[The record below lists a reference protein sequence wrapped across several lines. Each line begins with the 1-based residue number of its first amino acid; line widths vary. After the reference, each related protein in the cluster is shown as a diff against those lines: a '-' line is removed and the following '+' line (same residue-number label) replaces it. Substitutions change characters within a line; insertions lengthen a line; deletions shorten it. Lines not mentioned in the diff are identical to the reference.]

1 MTLVSF
7 PPHHSVGIEDAGSPS
22 LHQVDDDAKVSLSDG
37 VPKRGATLSVG
48 SINVQ
53 STLRNIQVKTIEII
67 NRTFKIVNS
76 GSLKM

>member
-7 PPHHSVGIEDAGSPS
+7 TPHHSVGIEDAGSPS
-22 LHQVDDDAKVSLSDG
+22 LHQVDDDAEVSLSDG

-53 STLRNIQVKTIEII
+53 STLRNIPVILEVI
-67 NRTFKIVNS
+67 NRT
-76 GSLKM
+76 

>member
-7 PPHHSVGIEDAGSPS
+7 PPHHSVGIEDSGSPS
-22 LHQVDDDAKVSLSDG
+22 LHQMDDDAEVSLSDG

-53 STLRNIQVKTIEII
+53 STLKYRCQITVEMI
-67 NRTFKIVNS
+67 NRTLKIEICK
-76 GSLKM
+76 L

>member
-7 PPHHSVGIEDAGSPS
+7 PPHHSVGIEDSGSPS
-22 LHQVDDDAKVSLSDG
+22 LHQMDDDAEVSLSDG

-53 STLRNIQVKTIEII
+53 STLKYRCQITVEMINRILKIEIC
-67 NRTFKIVNS
+67 K
-76 GSLKM
+76 L

>member
-22 LHQVDDDAKVSLSDG
+22 LHQMDDDAEVSLSDG
-37 VPKRGATLSVG
+37 VPKRSATLSVG

-53 STLRNIQVKTIEII
+53 STLRNIPVRLEMIKYC
-67 NRTFKIVNS
+67 NIVNL
-76 GSLKM
+76 GSLKK

>member
-7 PPHHSVGIEDAGSPS
+7 PPHHAVGIEDAGSPS
-22 LHQVDDDAKVSLSDG
+22 LHQMDDDAEVSLSDG

-53 STLRNIQVKTIEII
+53 STLRNIPVILKVI
-67 NRTFKIVNS
+67 NRTLKIVNL
-76 GSLKM
+76 GSLKI

>member
-22 LHQVDDDAKVSLSDG
+22 LHQMDDDAEVSLSDG
-37 VPKRGATLSVG
+37 VPKRSATLSVG

-53 STLRNIQVKTIEII
+53 STLKYRCQITVEMI
-67 NRTFKIVNS
+67 NRTLKIEICK
-76 GSLKM
+76 L